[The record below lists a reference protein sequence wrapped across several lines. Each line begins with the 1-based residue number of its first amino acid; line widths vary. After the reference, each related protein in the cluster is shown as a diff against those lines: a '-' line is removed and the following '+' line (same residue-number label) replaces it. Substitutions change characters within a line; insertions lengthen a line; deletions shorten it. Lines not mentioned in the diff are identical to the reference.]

1 MAIVIP
7 IVSEWNP
14 KGLDKATAEISK
26 AHGGWAKAGVMAK
39 QALVP
44 AVATLG
50 ALAVAG
56 VAAVKSA
63 SDLQQAQGALAAVFG
78 PATDA
83 MTAAAKAASQI
94 GLSQSQYSQMAAVFG
109 AQLKNMGVSAAELA
123 PKTQQLISLGSDLAA
138 QFGGTTATA
147 VESLGSLLR
156 GETDPIEKYGVS
168 IKEADIKTQM
178 LADGTSKLTGA
189 QGKAAKTA
197 AIMTLLTKQT
207 ASSQGAAAR
216 EAGTYQ
222 ARQQKLTATFEN
234 LKASIG
240 SALLPVIEKLA
251 GMFQGVADWAGRN
264 TGLFLTLA
272 TVAGVLATAIVAIN
286 VGMKIQAAFSAL
298 SAMWTAISSSQRLAT
313 VSQWLLNAAMSA
325 NPIGIIIIA
334 IIALVAIIVLAYKKN
349 ETFRKIVQAVWNG
362 IKAAIGGLVNWFRDV
377 AWPILKKVI
386 AFIIAYYR
394 VMWAAVKVVWAGIK
408 AAISKLVGWFR
419 DVAWPIIKKVIAFM
433 VAYYRV
439 LWAAVKVVWNGI
451 KTAVGTAV
459 GIVKKHIQTVIT
471 VAKALGSAFTTLKK
485 GIAGAMDAI
494 WTKVKA
500 VGQWIGDKI
509 QWIADKIKNVPGLSS
524 LMGRSLS
531 VTTTSRSLSTVSG
544 AVFTTDPL
552 AGSIATAGGDTFTI
566 NVTGAMMDPDG
577 AARAIE
583 KVLRDRAGRTGRMA
597 Y

>member
-56 VAAVKSA
+56 AAAVKSA

-168 IKEADIKTQM
+168 IKDADIKTQM

-207 ASSQGAAAR
+207 ASAQGAAAR

-251 GMFQGVADWAGRN
+251 GVFQGVADWAGRN

-286 VGMKIQAAFSAL
+286 VGMKMQAAFSAL

-377 AWPILKKVI
+377 AWPILQKVI
-386 AFIIAYYR
+386 AFII
-394 VMWAAVKVVWAGIK
+394 
-408 AAISKLVGWFR
+408 
-419 DVAWPIIKKVIAFM
+419 
-433 VAYYRV
+433 AYYRV

-459 GIVKKHIQTVIT
+459 GIVKKHIQAVIT

-494 WTKVKA
+494 WGKVKQ

-524 LMGRSLS
+524 LTGRSLS

-544 AVFTTDPL
+544 NVFYTDPL
-552 AGSIATAGGDTFTI
+552 AGSIAAAGGDTFTI